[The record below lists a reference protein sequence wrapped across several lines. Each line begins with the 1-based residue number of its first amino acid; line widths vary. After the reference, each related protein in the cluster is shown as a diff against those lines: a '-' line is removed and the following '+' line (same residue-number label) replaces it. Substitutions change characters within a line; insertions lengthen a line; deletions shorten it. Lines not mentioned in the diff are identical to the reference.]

1 MDRQPALD
9 RQPRGDGWVFF
20 LMITI
25 IIILVAVIV
34 ASRLW
39 ISRVVTPLEEESSQ
53 VFVDVPPWQRQS
65 RNYSRL
71 YDANLIRIAISDFK
85 AKHEGHLPELG
96 EITESKR
103 EGDSF
108 WQYTEL
114 QQISD
119 HSLVHYEQQHLNTPV
134 GRAPKSDESFYGASA
149 SLEQAS
155 LPNEDNIH
163 IWLGYT
169 CSIGK
174 YGSYTN
180 VVEKSAISDFA
191 IVYSIENPENSIETD
206 EPVAIELVRCLGEN
220 D

>member
-1 MDRQPALD
+1 
-9 RQPRGDGWVFF
+9 
-20 LMITI
+20 MITI
-25 IIILVAVIV
+25 IIILVTVIV

-39 ISRVVTPLEEESSQ
+39 VSKVATPLEEELGQ
-53 VFVDVPPWQRQS
+53 VFIDVPSWQRQAS
-65 RNYSRL
+65 NRSRL

-96 EITESKR
+96 EITESKW

-119 HSLVHYEQQHLNTPV
+119 PNLAHYGRQHLNTSV
-134 GRAPKSDESFYGASA
+134 DRAPKSDESFYGASA
-149 SLEQAS
+149 SLEQAG

-163 IWLGYT
+163 IWLGYA

-174 YGSYTN
+174 YNSYTN
-180 VVEKSAISDFA
+180 VVKKSAISDFA
-191 IVYSIENPENSIETD
+191 IVYSIENPEDSIETD
-206 EPVAIELVRCLGEN
+206 EPVAMELVRCLGEN